1 MKCLFWTGLQHNLS
15 EIVSSGT
22 NVKTMGLS
30 QLNAVSLIIVEK
42 ILSLKKLNKKPLLI
56 AIDGGSGS
64 GKSAIAEIVAK
75 QLDATLISTDD
86 FYAAYITNEGW
97 ANRSYIQRAA
107 VVINWRDLRS
117 SVLEPLLLGM
127 PASWNSFD
135 FNGGIRPDG
144 TYGINTEPI
153 HYAVNDI
160 VILEGAYSA
169 RPELS
174 DLIDLKILVDVPVG
188 IRRQRLKM
196 REDETFLKEWHE
208 RWDEAE
214 QHYFRD
220 VRPASS
226 FDMVVKNG

>member
-42 ILSLKKLNKKPLLI
+42 ILSLKKLNKKRLLI

-75 QLDATLISTDD
+75 QLNAALIITDD
-86 FYAAYITNEGW
+86 FYAAHITNEGW
-97 ANRSYIQRAA
+97 TSRSYKERADD
-107 VVINWRDLRS
+107 VINWQDLRRD
-117 SVLEPLLLGM
+117 VLEPLLDGI
-127 PASWNSFD
+127 PARWNSFD

-144 TYGINTEPI
+144 TYGINPEPI

-160 VILEGAYSA
+160 IILEGAYSA
-169 RPELS
+169 RPEVQICQVQNTCRRHIGRY
-174 DLIDLKILVDVPVG
+174 DL
-188 IRRQRLKM
+188 
-196 REDETFLKEWHE
+196 H
-208 RWDEAE
+208 
-214 QHYFRD
+214 
-220 VRPASS
+220 
-226 FDMVVKNG
+226 